1 MNMESMTEGKK
12 ETFSPEDS
20 CTGGGSVFA
29 VQSEIL
35 RRFKDVYEL
44 FPGSFSI
51 MNAGGKLIAWNRYM
65 RDVIIGRPE
74 GEMSDV
80 DGMRAIH
87 PDDRDFVMQQFSA
100 VISSGAD
107 KTGEARVLVG
117 GGPEYTWRA
126 ITGRKIEVD
135 GEPCVLAIGIDITER
150 QRLESLQAL
159 HLRMLELAEA
169 SSIEELV
176 RIALDEAEQMTGS
189 AIGFC
194 TFITEEL
201 NNEPVQVWSTNA
213 SNHFRHA
220 GMGEAGHP
228 ILRLSHLWDDVI
240 KTKQLVIHNDYPS
253 LRKRSGLPV
262 GHDMVIRALVIP
274 LMKSGEVTAIFGICN
289 KAAAYTEADAGTA
302 SRIADCLWG
311 IVTRK
316 LAEQSEQRMQEQLQQ
331 SQKIELLGQLAG
343 GIAHDFNNM
352 LSVTLG
358 YTEILLE
365 SIPETHPFFEGLEA
379 IRRST
384 ERSANLT
391 SQLLSFARKQLRQMQ
406 VINVNEEVA
415 VMLPILKSA
424 LGESIQCNCKP
435 AIDAVRVWMDPTQF
449 DQILTNLCLNARDA
463 IGHSGTITIAT
474 GVKHVETS
482 DIRSGFPCLL
492 PGIYVSI
499 SVTDTGTG
507 IKAHDLPHIFE
518 PFYTTKEV
526 GEGSGLGLSTVY
538 GIARQNNGCVECWT
552 EAGSGS
558 SFTVYLPRYAK
569 QESTTVDTTPELHG
583 KTTGSTIL
591 VVEDVPD
598 ILQLVTRFL
607 ENQGHRVLT
616 AEDAETALAM
626 VRDRQLPLKLLV
638 SDVVLPGMNGV
649 DMNQE
654 LRKEIP
660 DLKTLFMSGYAPERI
675 RQHGAFEEGVNFIQK
690 PFAMKAFLKLIHD
703 ILEN

>member
-1 MNMESMTEGKK
+1 
-12 ETFSPEDS
+12 
-20 CTGGGSVFA
+20 
-29 VQSEIL
+29 
-35 RRFKDVYEL
+35 
-44 FPGSFSI
+44 
-51 MNAGGKLIAWNRYM
+51 
-65 RDVIIGRPE
+65 
-74 GEMSDV
+74 
-80 DGMRAIH
+80 
-87 PDDRDFVMQQFSA
+87 
-100 VISSGAD
+100 
-107 KTGEARVLVG
+107 
-117 GGPEYTWRA
+117 
-126 ITGRKIEVD
+126 
-135 GEPCVLAIGIDITER
+135 
-150 QRLESLQAL
+150 
-159 HLRMLELAEA
+159 
-169 SSIEELV
+169 
-176 RIALDEAEQMTGS
+176 
-189 AIGFC
+189 
-194 TFITEEL
+194 
-201 NNEPVQVWSTNA
+201 
-213 SNHFRHA
+213 
-220 GMGEAGHP
+220 
-228 ILRLSHLWDDVI
+228 
-240 KTKQLVIHNDYPS
+240 
-253 LRKRSGLPV
+253 
-262 GHDMVIRALVIP
+262 MVIRALVIP

-538 GIARQNNGCVECWT
+538 GIAAKITVVSNAGQKR
-552 EAGSGS
+552 EAAVRLRFICRDTQSRKVQQS
-558 SFTVYLPRYAK
+558 TRRLSFTGKQQDQPFWLLRMNPISFNWSRGFLKIKDTGFSLQRMRKQPLPW
-569 QESTTVDTTPELHG
+569 SG
-583 KTTGSTIL
+583 TGSCL
-591 VVEDVPD
+591 
-598 ILQLVTRFL
+598 LSCLS
-607 ENQGHRVLT
+607 
-616 AEDAETALAM
+616 AM
-626 VRDRQLPLKLLV
+626 LSCR
-638 SDVVLPGMNGV
+638 
-649 DMNQE
+649 E
-654 LRKEIP
+654 
-660 DLKTLFMSGYAPERI
+660 
-675 RQHGAFEEGVNFIQK
+675 
-690 PFAMKAFLKLIHD
+690 
-703 ILEN
+703 